1 MRSLASAC
9 ASSIGFTEER
19 VLRAFVKNA
28 NITSVSPHR
37 GNAWNLYQAYSH
49 SDEHEKAEYVR
60 ALRVNEDL
68 EDGEEP
74 STQQWQLTYDDFYL
88 EFGEENAD
96 EILVTF
102 GQLRHL
108 GAQTHAQRARLFSKL
123 FRNQE
128 KVVCSLLYLYLISS
142 MH

>member
-1 MRSLASAC
+1 VQQRREMDECISAMRSLASAC
-9 ASSIGFTEER
+9 ASSIGFTEEW

-28 NITSVSPHR
+28 NVTSVSPRR

-49 SDEHEKAEYVR
+49 SDEHEKAEYAR

-108 GAQTHAQRARLFSKL
+108 GAQTHAQ
-123 FRNQE
+123 
-128 KVVCSLLYLYLISS
+128 
-142 MH
+142 